1 MASLPSAS
9 LRSLICTQQLPRPSS
24 SAASCMMIVAME
36 QSSTQT
42 SVFVVSAAT
51 TMAAAAP
58 SISAAPDAL
67 LTDKALSVS
76 LSSTRM
82 KSQGL
87 MRCPDG
93 DNFAASK
100 IYSKDFLSITS
111 SVKRRHVRLLFN
123 NSRKFFM

>member
-9 LRSLICTQQLPRPSS
+9 LRKRICTQQLPRPSS

-51 TMAAAAP
+51 TIAAAARP
-58 SISAAPDAL
+58 TGDAPDAL

-76 LSSTRM
+76 LSSTT
-82 KSQGL
+82 KNSQGL
-87 MRCPDG
+87 T
-93 DNFAASK
+93 
-100 IYSKDFLSITS
+100 L
-111 SVKRRHVRLLFN
+111 
-123 NSRKFFM
+123 